1 MNPSVIRA
9 MILLRLRRVLRD
21 RAGLVWLL
29 VMPMVFSFIMGQLLG
44 DWSDAQGQP
53 RKPRFMVYAGR
64 RRPAVDRLLAPLI
77 DHEAFLLVRA
87 DTLVTP
93 EAARAAVDDGR
104 ITAALLVPAG
114 IRRAAAG
121 RRSATP
127 WPSGTTRTGSAARP
141 CARPWTGPCCATT
154 PRRPR
159 APWWPRPAPDGSVPR
174 RQRPCLRPGGLP
186 APLGPAAAD
195 PGRRDPGPPARA
207 RDLRPDRARPS
218 TTGPSYTLFFV
229 MMFLMMS
236 AKDLVTERQD
246 RTLARLMVSRA
257 TALDLVLGFFLG
269 GMALG
274 LLQAAI
280 LLVLNSLAFG
290 IDYGD
295 SPLGLA
301 LTVLLFAGVS
311 SAGSVL
317 LGSVARTGGQ
327 ADGLGMAVTMVM
339 AAVGGL
345 WWPLEVVPASCRR
358 PGRALPT
365 GPGHHHL
372 PRHDRPGLG
381 PGRSC
386 RGCWPAWPPGSW
398 SCWCW
403 RSGACAGWWRRPES
417 AADGL
422 LGLEADV
429 VAAARLA
436 AQLDLAVGLLAAL
449 EVGRPAG
456 WARAL
461 ADWGVMMIRAWTL
474 ALGTPGTTRAKSRM
488 NSAGLWVIRVRFA

>member
-44 DWSDAQGQP
+44 DWGDAQGQP
-53 RKPRFMVYAGR
+53 RKPRFMVYAG
-64 RRPAVDRLLAPLI
+64 AGTAEVDRLLAPLV

-87 DTLVTP
+87 DTMITP
-93 EAARAAVDDGR
+93 EAARSAVEDGR

-114 IRRAAAG
+114 FGAGPAGGSADTLSLWYDSDRLSSQTVRTALDRAVLRHNTEAAARALVAAPGPDGGVPADSARTFDRAVFLRHWDQPRVTLAAETLGRRAERETFALT
-121 RRSATP
+121 RSA
-127 WPSGTTRTGSAARP
+127 
-141 CARPWTGPCCATT
+141 
-154 PRRPR
+154 
-159 APWWPRPAPDGSVPR
+159 
-174 RQRPCLRPGGLP
+174 QHN
-186 APLGPAAAD
+186 
-195 PGRRDPGPPARA
+195 
-207 RDLRPDRARPS
+207 
-218 TTGPSYTLFFV
+218 GPSYTLFFV

-269 GMALG
+269 GLVLG
-274 LLQAAI
+274 LLQASI

-295 SPLGLA
+295 SPLCLV

-327 ADGLGMAVTMVM
+327 ADGLGMAVTMTM

-345 WWPLEVVPASCRR
+345 WWPLEVVPGFMQAA
-358 PGRALPT
+358 GRALPT
-365 GPGHHHL
+365 GQAITIF
-372 PRHDRPGLG
+372 HDMIGRGWGL
-381 PGRSC
+381 
-386 RGCWPAWPPGSW
+386 
-398 SCWCW
+398 
-403 RSGACAGWWRRPES
+403 
-417 AADGL
+417 
-422 LGLEADV
+422 
-429 VAAARLA
+429 
-436 AQLDLAVGLLAAL
+436 AQLSGLLAGLAAWFL
-449 EVGRPAG
+449 VVL
-456 WARAL
+456 AL
-461 ADWGVMMIRAWTL
+461 AVWRLRRLVA
-474 ALGTPGTTRAKSRM
+474 TT
-488 NSAGLWVIRVRFA
+488 